1 MPGSKASEGLTWDDL
16 PALLLTAVSAITVT
30 AGARLLRGQSPALM
44 LLLGAGVA
52 GATFVLD
59 RLLVQRLN
67 SIRPSQSLAGLL
79 ACWLPL
85 FLFSTALATLA
96 TFSWIAPEIARHDL
110 EEARRQH
117 WTGETDRISAYVVG
131 LTAALRKQTEV
142 TQAEI
147 DGERRRAVAA
157 RQQATPYSAEGLR
170 ALQRKLAATRELE
183 RRLPAMQRPP
193 SDLPSGDGGAAILAA
208 AFRDVEDVHAS
219 AASVL
224 AAPPARPS
232 HQPFTAPPSDLQSV
246 VMEETRKRTWRAMS
260 AWGAALWV
268 EVLPLLALWR
278 GGRKASLAAR
288 VMQWRSRITD
298 TADALRGRH
307 APVPLPIL
315 IEPLHVRGILQVA
328 APNDY
333 TLTDCAPLLDEA
345 IATLTAVLGSYELER
360 VTNARGDR
368 VDDRSPLLPQL
379 NGQPL
384 VLSVQESH
392 S

>member
-1 MPGSKASEGLTWDDL
+1 MRGSNASEGLTWDDL

-30 AGARLLRGQSPALM
+30 TGAGLLRGQSAALM

-67 SIRPSQSLAGLL
+67 SIRPRQSLPGLL
-79 ACWLPL
+79 LCWAPL

-96 TFSWIAPEIARHDL
+96 TFSWIAPEIARRDL
-110 EEARRQH
+110 DEARRQH
-117 WTGETDRISAYVVG
+117 WTGETDRISAYVVA

-147 DGERRRAVAA
+147 DGERRRASAA
-157 RQQATPYSAEGLR
+157 RRDGTTYPAEESPRAAAQARRDARPRATTPGDAAAADRSPARRRRHGHPGGRVSRCRRRARQRRFNADRAAGASEPPAVHRAANRSAKR
-170 ALQRKLAATRELE
+170 
-183 RRLPAMQRPP
+183 
-193 SDLPSGDGGAAILAA
+193 GDGGNAQA
-208 AFRDVEDVHAS
+208 
-219 AASVL
+219 
-224 AAPPARPS
+224 
-232 HQPFTAPPSDLQSV
+232 
-246 VMEETRKRTWRAMS
+246 TWRALS

-288 VMQWRSRITD
+288 VLQWRSRITD

-307 APVPLPIL
+307 TPAALPIV
-315 IEPLHVRGILQVA
+315 IEPLQVRGIVRVA

-345 IATLTAVLGSYELER
+345 IGALTAVLGSYELHR
-360 VTNARGDR
+360 ISNARGDS
-368 VDDRSPLLPQL
+368 VDEGAPLLPQL

-384 VLSVQESH
+384 VLSVQECH

>member
-1 MPGSKASEGLTWDDL
+1 MRGSNATEGLTWDDL

-30 AGARLLRGQSPALM
+30 TGAGLLRGQSAALM

-67 SIRPSQSLAGLL
+67 SIRPRQSLPGLL
-79 ACWLPL
+79 LCWAPL

-96 TFSWIAPEIARHDL
+96 TFSWIAPEIARRDL
-110 EEARRQH
+110 EEAHRLH
-117 WTGETDRISAYVVG
+117 WTGETDRISAYVVA

-147 DGERRRAVAA
+147 DGERRRASAA
-157 RQQATPYSAEGLR
+157 RRDGTTYPAESLR
-170 ALQRKLAATRELE
+170 ALQRKLAATRDLE
-183 RRLPAMQRPP
+183 RRLPAMLRPP
-193 SDLPSGDGGAAILAA
+193 IDLPPGDGGTAILAA

-219 AASVL
+219 AASIL
-224 AAPPARPS
+224 TAPPARPS
-232 HQPFTAPPSDLQSV
+232 YQPFTAPPTDLQSV
-246 VMEETRKRTWRAMS
+246 VMEETRKKTWRALS

-288 VMQWRSRITD
+288 VLQWRSRITD

-307 APVPLPIL
+307 TPAALPIM
-315 IEPLHVRGILQVA
+315 IEPLQVRGIVRVA

-345 IATLTAVLGSYELER
+345 IGALSAVLGSYELHHIS
-360 VTNARGDR
+360 NARGDR
-368 VDDRSPLLPQL
+368 VDEGSPLLPQL

-384 VLSVQESH
+384 VLSVQECH